1 MKEFRCDLRSW
12 DNMRALSEKLAGKII
27 ESGYRPDVI
36 VGILRGGL
44 VPAMNLSDLLGV
56 YNILTVRVRHW
67 GITATKDGKAV
78 LDVPL
83 NQDLSGK
90 KILLVDDLT
99 DTGESFMVSLEHL
112 RTLNPADVKTAALIH
127 KSSSSMKPDF
137 YAEEVK
143 EWKWIILPWNLTEDL
158 CNLVKKVIEEQ
169 KVRDVPGIKTAL
181 KQSFDL
187 EVSGEVVEKT
197 LKELRR
203 RGLY

>member
-1 MKEFRCDLRSW
+1 MKEFSCDLRSW
-12 DNMRALSEKLAGKII
+12 DNMRALSEKVAGKII
-27 ESGYRPDVI
+27 ELGYRPDVI

-44 VPAMNLSDLLGV
+44 VPAMNLSDLLGI

-67 GITATKDGKAV
+67 GVTATKDGRAV

-99 DTGESFMVSLEHL
+99 DTGESFMVSLEHIK
-112 RTLNPADVKTAALIH
+112 TLNPADVKTAALIH

-137 YAEEVK
+137 YAEEAK

-158 CNLVKKVIEEQ
+158 CNLVRKVMGEQ
-169 KVRDVPGIKTAL
+169 KVKDVSGIRTAL

-187 EVSGEVVEKT
+187 AVSDEGIEKI
-197 LKELRR
+197 LEELRR